1 MPRTSVAGSSS
12 SSSNSNS
19 YSASRAALSYTR
31 SVTDFD
37 PDYNERIVH
46 KSPNYARAQSRN
58 KLSRTDSGL
67 DAELVY
73 RHNVSNL
80 MAAKARPFSIAGHI
94 PLDPNSLTVFFRSQS
109 GITHAL
115 DFPIDV
121 EVEAPP
127 ELDILI
133 AACKPHA
140 TCELD
145 GFSDRESLFYP
156 PNLALTTTVELASH
170 PILDAI
176 RTTLFPRLTAGQYLV
191 AVRDVMQLVPTGGH
205 MCPQRR
211 LTQEEGKVATLIVTL
226 PIRFR
231 GGALTVHDFEG
242 NEEKYYGR
250 GGKPGDLEW
259 TAFLAECDYEVET
272 VHRGVRLT
280 IVYNVLLRT
289 FGPSPS
295 PSQSLMLPSDRFLDL
310 IAPILNASRGQTIAF
325 YLREQY
331 GSSPAEVLAES
342 LVPNLKGGDALLYH
356 SLRLYKLAPELRWAA
371 GGYIWPVDSTV
382 ECGSFFHHSPRSHYL
397 RGPLS
402 PTKTLMSPS
411 IRTRRGYPGP
421 PRNGNGFSLYDPG
434 SDVTDDDD
442 LDDAAALRTRVEES
456 GAVPIASEGIKVL
469 PDDTLGAGD
478 SVTKERVPYISAG
491 GLEKLI
497 INVLLVAHVS

>member
-1 MPRTSVAGSSS
+1 M
-12 SSSNSNS
+12 
-19 YSASRAALSYTR
+19 Y
-31 SVTDFD
+31 
-37 PDYNERIVH
+37 
-46 KSPNYARAQSRN
+46 Q
-58 KLSRTDSGL
+58 
-67 DAELVY
+67 
-73 RHNVSNL
+73 HNVSTL
-80 MAAKARPFSIAGHI
+80 MAAKARPFSISGHI
-94 PLDPNSLTVFFRSQS
+94 PLDPKALMVFFRSQS

-127 ELDILI
+127 SLDVLI

-140 TCELD
+140 TCEMD
-145 GFSDRESLFYP
+145 GFSDRESLYYP
-156 PNLALTTTVELASH
+156 PNLSLTTTLELAGH
-170 PILDAI
+170 PILEAI
-176 RTTLFPRLTAGQYLV
+176 RTTLFPRLASGQYLV

-211 LTQEEGKVATLIVTL
+211 LTQEEGKVATLVVTL
-226 PIRFR
+226 PVRFR

-259 TAFLAECDYEVET
+259 TAFLADCDHEVET

-280 IVYNVLLRT
+280 ISYNVLLRT
-289 FGPSPS
+289 YGPSPS

-310 IAPILNASRGQTIAF
+310 IAPILNMSRGQHIAF

-331 GSSPAEVLAES
+331 GCSPADALAES

-356 SLRLYKLAPELRWAA
+356 SLRLYKLTPELRWAA

-382 ECGSFFHHSPRSHYL
+382 QCGNFFHNSPRPLHNNL
-397 RGPLS
+397 RSPLAS
-402 PTKTLMSPS
+402 TKQLVTPGG
-411 IRTRRGYPGP
+411 RTRRIYSGI
-421 PRNGNGFSLYDPG
+421 PRKAITNGNGNGFSSLYHEPG
-434 SDVTDDDD
+434 SDSTDEDE
-442 LDDAAALRTRVEES
+442 LDDRHDAVILRTRVEES
-456 GAVPIASEGIKVL
+456 GAMPIAQTGIRVL
-469 PDDTLGAGD
+469 ADDTLGVGD

-497 INVLLVAHVS
+497 INVLLVVYVP